1 MRRRLVLSL
10 LVVSAVAAAA
20 GPAGV
25 AAPGKSR
32 LASFVSRDARLFLRV
47 DDRHA
52 FLRRARRTDIS
63 RALAGPQATFA
74 RESLLR
80 LTSDLTLF
88 LPPVV
93 IDAVPAILGRGE
105 GEVALSVEG
114 FTLERGEPY
123 PDVLLLADLSG
134 FEGVV
139 SRLRAAAHGAM
150 DVRSVVSEF
159 ALPFDAVERPDLLM
173 HRGIDLVRLTT
184 SAGAPIVLA
193 EHRGLLLG
201 AGRPEPI
208 RAAIDRMD
216 DPHFGALADDPAF
229 ARCWNELDPAP
240 GSLFAYSNLRLL
252 RREEAFLRA
261 EEIVLRELFVRDL
274 DDYDALALHVRGV
287 GDQFELRGW
296 LDVGKGK
303 GPARPLFGGD
313 APFRAPRVVDGEVTA
328 SLSFRLDGVR
338 IGRLLAALNPALGG
352 LLDADRLATRFDE
365 IVNIRE
371 RIELASL
378 LGGEVML
385 LHTRN
390 MVGRIPTTLVLVET
404 RDPAALRQ
412 LLDRI
417 AERSPQVQATD
428 APAGRTWSLSL
439 RLNMHLSRPAFGV
452 VDRWL
457 VGGANA
463 VALHALR
470 QGAAAGEERL
480 ARTEAYLAPFDRL
493 DLGVDGPRTTTLFLD
508 TPHLGPVASVWLQS
522 VAPRVRVA
530 ADAMETAEFLN
541 DLLQLWDDPEVH
553 EALHGTVAVTRSRP
567 AGVRI
572 DAVGP

>member
-1 MRRRLVLSL
+1 MRRRIVLSL
-10 LVVSAVAAAA
+10 LVVSVVAAAA

-52 FLRRARRTDIS
+52 FLRRARRTDIA
-63 RALAGPQATFA
+63 RALAGAQATFA

-93 IDAVPAILGRGE
+93 IDAVPAILGRGD

-114 FTLERGEPY
+114 FTLERGEPR

-134 FEGVV
+134 FEGIV

-150 DVRSVVSEF
+150 DARDVVREF
-159 ALPFDAVERPDLLM
+159 ALPFEAAERPDLLL
-173 HRGIDLVRLTT
+173 HRGIDLVRVTT
-184 SAGAPIVLA
+184 GSGATIVLA

-201 AGRPEPI
+201 AGRAEPI
-208 RAAIDRMD
+208 RAALDRMD
-216 DPHFGALADDPAF
+216 DPHFGTLADDPAF

-261 EEIVLRELFVRDL
+261 EEIVLRELFVHDL

-296 LDVGKGK
+296 LDTGKGK
-303 GPARPLFGGD
+303 SPTRPLFGGD
-313 APFRAPRVVDGEVTA
+313 APFEAPRIVDGKVTA

-338 IGRLLAALNPALGG
+338 VGRLLAALNPTLGG
-352 LLDADRLATRFDE
+352 LLDAERLAARFDE
-365 IVNIRE
+365 IVDIRE

-390 MVGRIPTTLVLVET
+390 VVGRIPTTLVLIET
-404 RDPAALRQ
+404 RDPVALRR

-417 AERSPQVQATD
+417 AARAPLVRGTD
-428 APAGRTWSLSL
+428 APAGRTWTLSL

-470 QGAAAGEERL
+470 QSAAEGDERL
-480 ARTEAYLAPFDRL
+480 TRTESYLAPFDRL
-493 DLGVDGPRTTTLFLD
+493 DLDVEAPRTTTLFLD

-522 VAPRVRVA
+522 VAPRVQVA